1 MEDYVERET
10 AVASKRVLNIETA
23 IMQELKGTTTAESV
37 RMTTRKPETM
47 FQEMLNA
54 IADSLSDLAISH
66 DEQDGEDEEDVDDE
80 TELGT
85 WSDDAEPCCVMCWIS
100 KMVQHRIVSFWQKLM
115 RLDELTLPGCG
126 DTANY
131 FCEGDMK
138 AGSAK

>member
-1 MEDYVERET
+1 MVSVEKRRETHFSSNAEREKWMEDYVERET

-85 WSDDAEPCCVMCWIS
+85 WSDDAEPCCVMC
-100 KMVQHRIVSFWQKLM
+100 
-115 RLDELTLPGCG
+115 
-126 DTANY
+126 
-131 FCEGDMK
+131 
-138 AGSAK
+138 